1 MRLRRTESAFVNPTL
16 IGAVTV
22 LIALVAVFLAYNAN
36 TGLPFVPTYD
46 VNMKVPDAAELI
58 PGNEVQ
64 IAGSHVGIVRT
75 ITPVVNHGQ
84 PYATVM
90 LQLEKKVQPLPV
102 DTSAQIR
109 LRSNLGLKF
118 VELYPGK
125 SSRGIPNGG
134 SIKPQLIAP
143 VVDLDDLLN
152 TFNAPT
158 RKGLQT
164 VITNLGDGFAGRG
177 SDFNDALGELPPL
190 TANLIRVGPVLTS
203 PQTDLSGFIRGLESA
218 ATRVEP
224 VAGQLTDL
232 FGKGATTFGAI
243 VPADL
248 AATIEQAASTERAAL
263 PSFAP
268 TRGLLHAGTVFLQ
281 TAQPGLKL
289 LPIAAPQLAE
299 ALRVATPPLA
309 RAGRLATGVTGV
321 IGALR
326 HVAQLPDTTDALTQ
340 LTQSLRT
347 VVPSLTYINPMQTQC
362 NYLGLWTRNIDS
374 TISQGD
380 QLGTW
385 FRATIVENPL
395 EDLPS
400 ATPSPSLHD
409 VPQPDTGQNGSCTE
423 GNQGYAAGQ
432 QIGPPPGT
440 EPDYTEQTIPGTLAA
455 RVAANGGQP

>member
-1 MRLRRTESAFVNPTL
+1 
-16 IGAVTV
+16 
-22 LIALVAVFLAYNAN
+22 
-36 TGLPFVPTYD
+36 
-46 VNMKVPDAAELI
+46 
-58 PGNEVQ
+58 
-64 IAGSHVGIVRT
+64 VRT
-75 ITPVVNHGQ
+75 ITPVVNHGH
-84 PYATVM
+84 PYATVL
-90 LQLEKKVQPLPV
+90 LQLEKQVQPLPI
-102 DTSAQIR
+102 DSSAQIR

-118 VELYPGK
+118 VELFPGK
-125 SSRGIPNGG
+125 SSHGIRDGG
-134 SIKPQLIAP
+134 SIKPRLIAP

-177 SDFNDALGELPPL
+177 SDFNNALGELPPL
-190 TANLIRVGPVLTS
+190 TSNLIRVGPILTS
-203 PQTDLSGFIRGLESA
+203 PQTDLTGFIRGLESA
-218 ATRVEP
+218 AVRVEP

-248 AATIEQAASTERAAL
+248 AATIEQAATTEKVAL
-263 PSFAP
+263 PSLAP
-268 TRGLLHAGTVFLQ
+268 TRGLLHAGVLFLHS
-281 TAQPGLKL
+281 AQPGLKL
-289 LPIAAPQLAE
+289 LPTAAPQLAE
-299 ALRVATPPLA
+299 TLRISTPPLA
-309 RAGRLATGVTGV
+309 RAGSLATGVTGV
-321 IGALR
+321 VGALR
-326 HVAQLPDTTDALTQ
+326 HVAQLPDTTDALNR

-347 VVPSLTYINPMQTQC
+347 VVPALQYINPMQTQC

-400 ATPSPSLHD
+400 AKPSPLLHD

-423 GNQGYAAGQ
+423 GNQGYAPGQ

-440 EPDYTEQTIPGTLAA
+440 QPGYTEQTIPGTLVQ
-455 RVAANGGQP
+455 RVMANGG